1 MPRRTPAPLLLLA
14 LGAACATGASGPPP
28 GPVDRILAVESG
40 RVIKQTVDDN
50 TKVVVDAPVE
60 RVWSALLGAYGELE
74 IAGTEMDRS
83 GGIFGNSGFPMP
95 ARLNKR
101 PADDYFD
108 CGTLRGMLSVAGRV
122 RASVQSQITSTPDGK
137 TTLVTNVRGTYKS
150 SEGTSTRPVTC
161 GSTGLIEQLLH
172 EKVAARLAA
181 R

>member
-1 MPRRTPAPLLLLA
+1 MLLA
-14 LGAACATGASGPPP
+14 VGSACATAASGPPP

-50 TKVVVDAPVE
+50 TRVLIDAPVDK
-60 RVWSALLGAYGELE
+60 VWGALLGAYGELE
-74 IAGTEMDRS
+74 IAGTDMDRS

-95 ARLNKR
+95 ARLNQR

-108 CGTLRGMLSVAGRV
+108 CGTLRGMLSVPGRV
-122 RASVQSQITSTPDGK
+122 RASVQSSITATPEGK

-181 R
+181 P